1 MLFTRLFNARSIDRN
16 DIHTG
21 MTYTECAYIIPLSFA
36 IWRDEPENALKI
48 SSGLTEYIDK
58 AFRDLGEIGV
68 LVNDRSPDIS
78 SMLAASSLGC
88 LSSCA
93 GRIRLISE
101 EYLDPKSRVQSIL
114 QRLIVG

>member
-1 MLFTRLFNARSIDRN
+1 
-16 DIHTG
+16 
-21 MTYTECAYIIPLSFA
+21 MTYTECAYIIPVSFA
-36 IWRDEPENALKI
+36 IWRDESENAPKI

-88 LSSCA
+88 LGSRA

-101 EYLDPKSRVQSIL
+101 ESLDPKSRVQSIL
-114 QRLIVG
+114 QRLMVGY